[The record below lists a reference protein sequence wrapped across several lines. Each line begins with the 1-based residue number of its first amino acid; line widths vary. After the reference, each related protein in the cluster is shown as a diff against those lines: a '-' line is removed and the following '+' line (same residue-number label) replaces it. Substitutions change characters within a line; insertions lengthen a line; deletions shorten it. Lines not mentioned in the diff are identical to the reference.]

1 MKDDLLN
8 YLKTLQN
15 KVPNNLVFLPTR
27 VPPTIRTHYAL
38 FMYNKASGE
47 QVARLTLGI
56 NRRQNV
62 LVIHG
67 GSTEK
72 SHEGRGIG
80 TFLRAVATK
89 MGALNGRSKAR
100 QLGIYTSNRSKELG
114 VPNSTRILKR
124 LGWTVVKN
132 TPNVGLHSEFNYKKN
147 NIKKVNNAIRNFKR

>member
-38 FMYNKASGE
+38 FMYNKATGK
-47 QVARLTLGI
+47 QVAVLTIGI
-56 NRRQNV
+56 NRRQNI
-62 LVIHG
+62 LRING

-89 MGALNGRSKAR
+89 MGALNGRSKAK
-100 QLGIYTSNRSKELG
+100 QLGIFTSNRAKQLG
-114 VPNSTRILKR
+114 VTNSTRILTR

-132 TPNVGLHSEFNYKKN
+132 TPNVGQHSEFNYKKN
-147 NIKKVNNAIRNFKR
+147 NISTVNKAIKNFKR